1 MLNPQVKIIARAVD
15 EKAVEKLERAG
26 ATRVVSPFRT
36 GAVKMA
42 RFMLN
47 PSIEDFI
54 EIADSHGNEVE
65 LADIQISPESAY
77 VGRKLMETDLRT
89 RGVMV
94 IGIRRENGER
104 LMPPPGDAVIQSEDC
119 LFVFGNADAV
129 NAIVDHSDEAA
140 S

>member
-1 MLNPQVKIIARAVD
+1 MD

-54 EIADSHGNEVE
+54 EIADSRGNELE

-77 VGRKLMETDLRT
+77 VGLKLMETDFRS

-94 IGIRRENGER
+94 IGIRRASGAR
-104 LMPPPGDAVIQSEDC
+104 LMPPPGDAVIQAEDS

-129 NAIVDHSDEAA
+129 NGIVDRSDETV